1 MDGGVCGEVNNA
13 VNVIDQYKNYIT
25 SIRPSVYYFSLLVF
39 LRLLFDGIYSLG
51 SPQTSTVV
59 WIKCIQVIQ

>member
-13 VNVIDQYKNYIT
+13 VNVIDQYKNCIT

-39 LRLLFDGIYSLG
+39 LRLLIYSLG
-51 SPQTSTVV
+51 SPQTSTMV
-59 WIKCIQVIQ
+59 WIKCIQR

>member
-13 VNVIDQYKNYIT
+13 VNVIDQYKNCIT

-39 LRLLFDGIYSLG
+39 LRLLIYSLG
-51 SPQTSTVV
+51 SPQTSTMV
-59 WIKCIQVIQ
+59 WIKCIQAIE

>member
-13 VNVIDQYKNYIT
+13 VNVIDQYKNCIT

-51 SPQTSTVV
+51 SPQTSAMV
-59 WIKCIQVIQ
+59 WIKCIQAIQ